1 MIRTRKA
8 RAAYHNR
15 MARMAIAHK
24 AATVIGFALATV
36 ALVAIANMAG
46 IAAATF

>member
-1 MIRTRKA
+1 MTRTRKA

-15 MARMAIAHK
+15 KARKAIIRK
-24 AATVIGFALATV
+24 AATAIGFTLATV